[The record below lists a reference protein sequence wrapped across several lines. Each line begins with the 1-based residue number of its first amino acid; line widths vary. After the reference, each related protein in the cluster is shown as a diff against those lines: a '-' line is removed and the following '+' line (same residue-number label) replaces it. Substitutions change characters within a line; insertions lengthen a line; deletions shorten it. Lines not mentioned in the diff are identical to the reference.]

1 MQPHNE
7 HNEMIY
13 KAKLITTYT
22 KDIEVEAEDTFE
34 AFKKSFEMFKGM
46 KLEDEVEPRYNVD
59 IDITKYEK

>member
-1 MQPHNE
+1 
-7 HNEMIY
+7 MIY